1 MPVKLENAG
10 VEALLHVM
18 VRVTAQFEML
28 GALVE
33 ELDIE
38 GAYARHESVVAVLD
52 CAMSRISEGTNYNS
66 LAEATNQD
74 ETSYDDTDNIDK
86 VDKTESSKSLK
97 SIDHK

>member
-18 VRVTAQFEML
+18 VRETAQFEML

-38 GAYARHESVVAVLD
+38 GAYARHESVVAVID
-52 CAMSRISEGTNYNS
+52 CAMSRGSDSNDLLSISRHIQHVGNQVPDDANICDVDTMEPFKSYLNY
-66 LAEATNQD
+66 L
-74 ETSYDDTDNIDK
+74 
-86 VDKTESSKSLK
+86 
-97 SIDHK
+97 